1 MGFSST
7 DNYVSTMIGSLGS
20 QVQNAL
26 GTAATE
32 VAAGRATAAMTR
44 WFGDSSPAF
53 RKTLAKD
60 LNQLRAN
67 LNIRTIT
74 VGYEELSARDSGT
87 NAGAWND
94 FTKRLNLGTNLS
106 QIPTGRSAIELD
118 MGFRSLPLY
127 MPLDGT
133 RLIDATG
140 YNQSK
145 FETLIHELSH
155 LLLGTKDEDWNG
167 KDAYG
172 AKRASRL
179 AANNPAKAKNNAE
192 NWGIFIEAVGYHKT
206 S

>member
-7 DNYVSTMIGSLGS
+7 DNYVSGLIGTLGS
-20 QVQNAL
+20 HVQSAI
-26 GTAATE
+26 GVAAAE
-32 VAAGRATAAMTR
+32 VAAGRATAAMNR

-53 RKTLAKD
+53 RKSLAKD

-74 VGYEELSARDSGT
+74 VGYEELNARDSGT

-94 FTKRLNLGTNLS
+94 FTKRLNLGTDLS
-106 QIPTGRSAIELD
+106 HIPIGRSGIELD
-118 MGFRSLPLY
+118 MAFSSLPLY
-127 MPLDGT
+127 MPLDGN
-133 RLIDATG
+133 RQIDVTG

-179 AANNPAKAKNNAE
+179 AANNPVKAKNNAE